1 MHPPKDTKLLRENP
15 KFSRQIDVSPITD
28 TWQILQGQRNF
39 SASGASRQVPD
50 LPRVRNNLPN
60 ELYVPLFDSS
70 TLVSKYTY
78 ISPAIFSFSFA
89 RVI

>member
-15 KFSRQIDVSPITD
+15 KFSRQIDVSPITS
-28 TWQILQGQRNF
+28 QILQGQRNF

-60 ELYVPLFDSS
+60 ELYVPLVDSS
-70 TLVSKYTY
+70 IYL
-78 ISPAIFSFSFA
+78 PPFSLSRSRA
-89 RVI
+89 